1 MTDTQLQ
8 TALKQGEAAWRAGNL
23 AGALQHYE
31 RAIHLA
37 PGAAEAYLHA
47 GNLHYGFGRYKQAL
61 ALLETGL
68 GLPCDETERA
78 YGLRVRA
85 LTLLQLRRKRAA
97 LIAAQEAIA
106 LAPASAETHI
116 VLSTVLR
123 ALGRFK
129 PAEAA
134 LAQAQR
140 LAPDSASVWAGYARL
155 HKVQRHF
162 KQAKGFA
169 DRALRCAPEAPELM
183 LLKGQIAF
191 RLNDIATARD
201 MALWA
206 LSRNATDLEALGLLA
221 MVRSWQSW
229 FTRPFWWFSTLPN
242 RLPKGAFMFIMLAL
256 GGAAALVQLFL
267 PAWLLQDMP
276 TESTLN
282 QAVMEGI
289 LGYGL
294 LCAAHVSW
302 LIWRDRR
309 QVKLK
314 NY

>member
-37 PGAAEAYLHA
+37 PGVAEAYLHA
-47 GNLHYGFGRYKQAL
+47 GNLHYGFGRYKQSL

-97 LIAAQEAIA
+97 LIVAQEAIA
-106 LAPASAETHI
+106 IAPASAETHI

-134 LAQAQR
+134 LAQAQC

-155 HKVQRHF
+155 HKVQHHF

-169 DRALRCAPEAPELM
+169 DRALRCAPETPELM

-256 GGAAALVQLFL
+256 GSAAALVQLFL

-302 LIWRDRR
+302 LLWRDRR

>member
-1 MTDTQLQ
+1 MQ
-8 TALKQGEAAWRAGNL
+8 TVLKQGEAAWRAGNL
-23 AGALQHYE
+23 TAALLHYE
-31 RAIHLA
+31 RAIYLA

-47 GNLHYGFGRYKQAL
+47 GNLQYGFGRYKQAL

-85 LTLLQLRRKRAA
+85 LTLLQLRRKREA
-97 LIAAQEAIA
+97 LGTAQEAVAIA
-106 LAPASAETHI
+106 PESEENHI

-140 LAPDSASVWAGYARL
+140 LAPDSASVWEGYAQL
-155 HKVQRHF
+155 HKAQRHF
-162 KQAKGFA
+162 KQAQVFA
-169 DRALRCAPEAPELM
+169 DRALRCAPETPELM

-206 LSRNATDLEALGLLA
+206 LSRNATDLDALGLLA

-242 RLPKGAFMFIMLAL
+242 RLHKGAFMFTMLAL
-256 GGAAALVQLFL
+256 GSAVAVVQLFL

-276 TESTLN
+276 AESTLN
-282 QAVMEGI
+282 QAVMDGAV
-289 LGYGL
+289 GYML
-294 LCAAHVSW
+294 LCAAHVGW